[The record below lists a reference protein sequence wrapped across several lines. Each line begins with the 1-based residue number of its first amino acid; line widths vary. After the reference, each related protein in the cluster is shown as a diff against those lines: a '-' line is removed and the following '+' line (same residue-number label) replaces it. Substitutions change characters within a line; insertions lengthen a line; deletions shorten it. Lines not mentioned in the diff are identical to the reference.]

1 MKKTDGFICSYCYIS
16 VSWCCNLQIMKSRT
30 TKHRQEVSSRNP
42 IERSKQ
48 SKNKRGVIWSLVLV
62 FLLLLLLV
70 VLYFFFN

>member
-1 MKKTDGFICSYCYIS
+1 
-16 VSWCCNLQIMKSRT
+16 MKSRT

-48 SKNKRGVIWSLVLV
+48 SKKRRGVTWSLVLV